1 MKLHTINTG
10 NLKLD
15 GGAMFGVVPK
25 SLWSK
30 KYPADENNL
39 CNWSMR
45 CLLVEDGDRKVL
57 IDNGFGDKQ
66 DEKFTRHFHLNGD
79 DTLESSLANLGL
91 TTDDITD
98 VLLTHLHFDHCGGS
112 IKYNE
117 NRSKLIPAFKN
128 ATYWTSKTQW
138 EWATNPNRREKAS
151 FLKENIYPI
160 RESGQLKFIEKE
172 GNLFPNI
179 SVRFY
184 NGHTEG
190 QVIPFINYK
199 GKTVV
204 FVADLLPSAV
214 HIPLSWILS
223 YDMQPLV
230 TLAEKEAFLNEAVEN
245 DYILFLEHD
254 ILYECCNLQITK
266 RGIRERDTFSLE
278 EYFNINSKLP
288 TAN

>member
-45 CLLVEDGDRKVL
+45 CLLVEDGDKKIL
-57 IDNGFGDKQ
+57 IDNGIGDKQ
-66 DEKFTRHFHLNGD
+66 DNRHFHLNGD

-112 IKYNE
+112 IKYNK

-128 ATYWTSKTQW
+128 ATYWTSKIQW

-151 FLKENIYPI
+151 YLKENIYPI
-160 RESGQLKFIEKE
+160 KESGQLKFIEKE
-172 GNLFPNI
+172 GRLFPNI

-199 GKTVV
+199 DKTVV
-204 FVADLLPSAV
+204 FVADLLPSSA
-214 HIPLSWILS
+214 HISLSWILS

-230 TLAEKEAFLNEAVEN
+230 TLAEKEAFLSEAVKN

-254 ILYECCNLQITK
+254 IFHECCNLQITK